1 MHFLGKYVD
10 LGFPSSFI
18 HSVRF
23 VAVGLR
29 IGTTLRGVVVFV
41 AAALLIARLAGFNSS
56 LVATFVCLAFGAA
69 TSSRLAADQAVIP
82 FSASAHEWHFVILMK
97 TSENVPNYEQYAL
110 KKYHAFMI
118 AHHMN
123 EPILTTINSGT

>member
-23 VAVGLR
+23 VAVELR
-29 IGTTLRGVVVFV
+29 IGIALRGVVVFV
-41 AAALLIARLAGFNSS
+41 AAALLIAWLAGSNGS
-56 LVATFVCLAFGAA
+56 LVTTFVGLAFGTA

-82 FSASAHEWHFVILMK
+82 FSASANECRFVILMK

-118 AHHMN
+118 SHHMN